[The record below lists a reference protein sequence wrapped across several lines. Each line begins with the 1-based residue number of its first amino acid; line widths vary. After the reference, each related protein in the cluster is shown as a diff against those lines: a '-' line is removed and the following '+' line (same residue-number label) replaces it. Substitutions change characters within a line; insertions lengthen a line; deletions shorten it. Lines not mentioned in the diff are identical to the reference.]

1 MKKISSLFQDE
12 KVQDTLI
19 VAAILA
25 VIVTL
30 SVVFL

>member
-12 KVQDTLI
+12 KIQDTLLVTI
-19 VAAILA
+19 ILA
-25 VIVTL
+25 VIITL

>member
-12 KVQDTLI
+12 KIQDTLI
-19 VAAILA
+19 VTVILA
-25 VIVTL
+25 VIITL

>member
-1 MKKISSLFQDE
+1 MKKIVALFQDE
-12 KVQDTLI
+12 KIQDTLI

-25 VIVTL
+25 VIITL

>member
-1 MKKISSLFQDE
+1 MKKIASLFQNE

-19 VAAILA
+19 VTVILA
-25 VIVTL
+25 IIITL

>member
-1 MKKISSLFQDE
+1 MKKITSLFQDE

-19 VAAILA
+19 VTIILA
-25 VIVTL
+25 VIITL